1 MEAFFQMTNY
11 VLNIPPS
18 VFSLNFEE
26 KMKNGLHIL
35 LLLLVVQSVFAQ
47 KVTNK
52 RPNIVM
58 ILADDLGWADLTCYG
73 SPFYETPN
81 LDKLAQQ
88 GIRFTNG
95 YAACPVCSPTR
106 ASLMTGK
113 YPIKTD
119 VTDWI
124 KGRQADGKAKPFEKL
139 IAQPFQYFLPLEEE
153 TIAEVA
159 LKNQYKTF
167 FAGKWHL
174 GDEEKYFPEAQGFQ
188 TNLGGTG
195 AGSPKGYKNDSV
207 GAFFPPYNNIRLK
220 DGPKGEYLTDRLA
233 SDCLDF
239 LDKNQSNPF
248 FLMYSLYAVHN
259 PLQAPA
265 DLVKKYKA
273 KQKTL
278 AFDDKKR
285 FRKDEA
291 WMKNEKDWRQ
301 RTVQD
306 NAIYAAMIENM
317 DANVGRILKKLSDL
331 GLDDNTIVVF
341 TSDNGGLST
350 AEGSPTVNGDL
361 RAGKGWLYEGGIK
374 VPTIMRWTNQIK
386 AGQVSDIPL
395 STIDFFPTFEKA
407 MNNKS
412 VIDKAIDG
420 SNIIDLLKNEQK
432 SKQRTLFWHYPHYSN
447 QGGKP
452 GAAMVQGDYKL
463 ILNYEDNSLELYDIK
478 HDIGEKNNL
487 SVSEKAR
494 AKRYKKALDKWL
506 AANHAKFPVGNAA
519 YNAALKEE

>member
-1 MEAFFQMTNY
+1 
-11 VLNIPPS
+11 
-18 VFSLNFEE
+18 
-26 KMKNGLHIL
+26 MKNYLPFL
-35 LLLLVVQSVFAQ
+35 LFLWAIQPVFAQ
-47 KVTNK
+47 KTSKK
-52 RPNIVM
+52 RPNIVF

-73 SPFYETPN
+73 STFYETPN

-88 GIRFTNG
+88 GVRFTNG

-124 KGRQADGKAKPFEKL
+124 KGRQAEGGAKPYEKL
-139 IAQPFQYFLPLEEE
+139 ISQPFQYFLPLEEE

-174 GDEEKYFPEAQGFQ
+174 GDDEKYFPEAQGFQ

-195 AGSPKGYKNDSV
+195 LGAPKSYKNDST
-207 GAFFPPYNNIRLK
+207 GGFFTPYNNIRLK

-233 SDCLDF
+233 TECLNF
-239 LDKNQSNPF
+239 LDKNQNEPF

-265 DLVKKYKA
+265 NLIKKYQA
-273 KQKTL
+273 KQKAL
-278 AFDDKKR
+278 AIPDSVR

-291 WMKNEKDWRQ
+291 WMKPEKGWRQ

-306 NAIYAAMIENM
+306 HAVYAAMIENM
-317 DANVGRILKKLSDL
+317 DENVGRILQKLSDL
-331 GLDDNTIVVF
+331 GLDENTIVVF

-350 AEGSPTVNGDL
+350 AEGSPTVNGAL

-374 VPTIMRWTNQIK
+374 VPTIVRWTSHIK

-395 STIDFFPTFEKA
+395 STVDFFPTFEKA
-407 MNNKS
+407 MNPSAVLNKT
-412 VIDKAIDG
+412 IDG
-420 SNIIDLLKNEQK
+420 SNILDLMANPSKT
-432 SKQRTLFWHYPHYSN
+432 KQRTLFWHYPHYSN

-452 GAAMVQGDYKL
+452 GSAMIKGDYKL
-463 ILNYEDNSLELYDIK
+463 ILNYEDNSIELYDIK
-478 HDIGEKNNL
+478 NDVGEKNNL
-487 SVSEKAR
+487 ANSKKTM

-506 AANHAKFPVGNAA
+506 KDNHAKFPVTNPIYDASVKK
-519 YNAALKEE
+519 Y

>member
-1 MEAFFQMTNY
+1 
-11 VLNIPPS
+11 
-18 VFSLNFEE
+18 
-26 KMKNGLHIL
+26 MKNHFFTL
-35 LLLLVVQSVFAQ
+35 LLLCMTPSVFAQ
-47 KVTNK
+47 KTTGK
-52 RPNIVM
+52 RPNIVV
-58 ILADDLGWADLTCYG
+58 IFADDLGWADLACYG
-73 SPFYETPN
+73 STFYETPN
-81 LDKLAQQ
+81 LDKLAKQ
-88 GIRFTNG
+88 GARFTNG

-124 KGRQADGKAKPFEKL
+124 KGRQADGKGKPYEKL
-139 IAQPFQYFLPLEEE
+139 LAQPFQYFLPLEEE

-174 GDEEKYFPEAQGFQ
+174 GEEEQYFPEMQGFQ
-188 TNLGGTG
+188 INLGGTG
-195 AGSPKGYKNDSV
+195 AGSPKGSKNDST
-207 GAFFPPYNNIRLK
+207 GGFFTPYNNIRLK

-233 SDCLDF
+233 TECLDF
-239 LDKNQSNPF
+239 MDKNRSEPF

-259 PLQAPA
+259 PMQAPA
-265 DLVKKYKA
+265 DLVKKYQA
-273 KQKTL
+273 KQKALNFTDSL
-278 AFDDKKR
+278 R

-291 WMKNEKDWRQ
+291 WMLPEKGWRQ

-306 NAIYAAMIENM
+306 NAVYAAMIENM
-317 DANVGRILKKLSDL
+317 DKNVGRILGKLADL
-331 GLDDNTIVVF
+331 GLDENTIVVF

-374 VPTIMRWTNQIK
+374 VPTIIKWAKKIK

-395 STIDFFPTFEKA
+395 STIDFFPTFAKA
-407 MNNKS
+407 INPETVLNKT
-412 VIDKAIDG
+412 IDG
-420 SNIIDLLKNEQK
+420 SNILDLLANEQK
-432 SKQRTLFWHYPHYSN
+432 AKQRPLFWHYPHYSN

-452 GAAMVQGDYKL
+452 SAAMVQGDYKL

-478 HDIGEKNNL
+478 SDVGEKNNL
-487 SVSEKAR
+487 VTAQKAI

-506 AANHAKFPVGNAA
+506 KDNHAKFPLNNPN
-519 YNAALKEE
+519 YNTSATSE